1 MLSFPGATNS
11 DVLTKIDDVLNEK
24 PASLIS
30 SKTSPNTVLTF
41 SSIIFRKDKK
51 NLEKTRADTNSRLK
65 NFCRQKKINL
75 ISNDNIKEEHLGIK
89 KLHLNR
95 KGNSIFA
102 KNLLNFIEGNW
113 DISPLGDSY
122 YESENA
128 SNTIITNAKRILR
141 DIRTSNINRLVFGH
155 LNINS
160 LRTKF
165 DFLCEQIEGSID
177 VFMIP
182 ESKLDDSFPHGQ
194 FLIDGFHTPFRFD
207 RNKNGGGILLYVRED
222 IPAKILSHDFPSA
235 ESFFVEII
243 LHKKKWLINC
253 SYSPNKNNIKND
265 LEIISK
271 ALDAF
276 STKYEN
282 NTSWW
287 F

>member
-1 MLSFPGATNS
+1 M
-11 DVLTKIDDVLNEK
+11 
-24 PASLIS
+24 
-30 SKTSPNTVLTF
+30 
-41 SSIIFRKDKK
+41 
-51 NLEKTRADTNSRLK
+51 
-65 NFCRQKKINL
+65 
-75 ISNDNIKEEHLGIK
+75 
-89 KLHLNR
+89 
-95 KGNSIFA
+95 
-102 KNLLNFIEGNW
+102 LNFIEGNW

-177 VFMIP
+177 VFMIFEP
-182 ESKLDDSFPHGQ
+182 KLDDSFPHGQ

-243 LHKKKWLINC
+243 LHKKKWLVNC
-253 SYSPNKNNIKND
+253 SYNPNKNNIKSH
-265 LEIISK
+265 LERISK

-276 STKYEN
+276 
-282 NTSWW
+282 
-287 F
+287 